1 LYNSSPAAA
10 AASSSV
16 VVEESLIPDVA
27 ANANPLKVS
36 PHKTAEYKKNKTVCL
51 SHCSSR
57 AQKKKPHEANRTKP
71 NQTNKQTNKRAF
83 IQQCS
88 AQCLTSSHA
97 AVLDDKADE
106 SQRSNETHEERMP
119 SNSSAME
126 PSSQKKHHQ

>member
-1 LYNSSPAAA
+1 LYNSSP

-36 PHKTAEYKKNKTVCL
+36 PHKQQSTRRTRQCV
-51 SHCSSR
+51 SHIAALEHR
-57 AQKKKPHEANRTKP
+57 RRNLMRQTEP
-71 NQTNKQTNKRAF
+71 NQTKQTNKRAF

-88 AQCLTSSHA
+88 AQSLTSSHA
-97 AVLDDKADE
+97 AVLDNKSDE

-119 SNSSAME
+119 STSSAME

>member
-1 LYNSSPAAA
+1 LYNSSPA

-51 SHCSSR
+51 SHCSSP

-71 NQTNKQTNKRAF
+71 NKQTDK
-83 IQQCS
+83 QKSLHKTMQCTKPYFVS
-88 AQCLTSSHA
+88 CSCA
-97 AVLDDKADE
+97 
-106 SQRSNETHEERMP
+106 
-119 SNSSAME
+119 
-126 PSSQKKHHQ
+126 